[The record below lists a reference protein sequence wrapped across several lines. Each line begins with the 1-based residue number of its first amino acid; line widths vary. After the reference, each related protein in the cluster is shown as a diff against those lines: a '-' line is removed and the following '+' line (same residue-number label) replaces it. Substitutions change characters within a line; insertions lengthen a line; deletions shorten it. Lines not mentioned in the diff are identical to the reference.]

1 MGLKPFRRIHVW
13 RRCRRMPWFTWAGAW
28 PMLAPTWLRRL
39 LAEHLIPVRREGDLP
54 LVCFPNGD
62 VVAAPPGTRRPV
74 LEVLTQ
80 YQAARYLDH
89 YEARTALRDGDVAGR
104 KVGREWKFSRQA
116 LIDWI
121 GTARSAAFMDGSEA
135 EAPLPKAVPGARPGR
150 TRATGL
156 HAGRRRRPDDGF
168 SVDEL

>member
-1 MGLKPFRRIHVW
+1 MTSPRKTTPSP
-13 RRCRRMPWFTWAGAW
+13 MPDREILNIDGA
-28 PMLAPTWLRRL
+28 
-39 LAEHLIPVRREGDLP
+39 
-54 LVCFPNGD
+54 
-62 VVAAPPGTRRPV
+62 AAFLGVSVKTFSRV
-74 LEVLTQ
+74 
-80 YQAARYLDH
+80 
-89 YEARTALRDGDVAGR
+89 LRDGDVPGR